1 MWLEGEEGE
10 GMEEQRRQREGGWG
24 EGEGPLCPQQPP
36 RSPHPAAA
44 CRTALSCPQQWGN
57 PHRLREIID
66 EALQKL
72 LESFLGLLNIHIRPP
87 DNEVGLR
94 GCLTGH
100 SCGRRLTSLQCT
112 SITIHSHTPQYVH
125 RTQYVVHG
133 TYVGTFV
140 RSHQEN

>member
-1 MWLEGEEGE
+1 MWWRVRKGREWRSRGDRGK
-10 GMEEQRRQREGGWG
+10 EGGG
-24 EGEGPLCPQQPP
+24 KEKAHSAPNSLLAHLIQPLHVERLCPV
-36 RSPHPAAA
+36 
-44 CRTALSCPQQWGN
+44 LSNGGIPTVS
-57 PHRLREIID
+57 REIID

-100 SCGRRLTSLQCT
+100 SRGRRLTSLQCT